1 MTVHEVTR
9 RLRLEIE
16 QRALRPGDRLPAE
29 RDLARLLEVSRGTL
43 RKALMLLEREGRLW
57 RHVGQGTFIGTRGRP
72 KADGLGGAIDL
83 TSPAEVM
90 EVRLMLEPRIASLA
104 ALRATLAELR
114 EMEQA
119 VARGQAATETATFEQ
134 WDGRFHRLIAVS
146 ARNALLLA
154 LFDTV
159 NAAREGELWGRL
171 KAASLNPERRKL
183 YARQHVRVVAAI
195 RDRDSAGAARLME
208 EHLATVQRHLLR

>member
-1 MTVHEVTR
+1 MTVHEATR

-16 QRALRPGDRLPAE
+16 QRALGPGDRLPAE
-29 RDLARLLEVSRGTL
+29 RDLARHLEVSRGTL
-43 RKALMLLEREGRLW
+43 RKALTQLEQEGRLW
-57 RHVGQGTFIGTRGRP
+57 RHVGQGTFIGPRGRS

-90 EVRLMLEPRIASLA
+90 EVRLMLEPRIAG
-104 ALRATLAELR
+104 LAELR
-114 EMEQA
+114 ETEQA
-119 VARGQAATETATFEQ
+119 VARGQAVNETASFEQ

-159 NAAREGELWGRL
+159 NAAREGEFWGRL
-171 KAASLNPERRKL
+171 KAASLNPERRRP
-183 YARQHVRVVAAI
+183 YARQHARIVAAI
-195 RDRDSAGAARLME
+195 RDRDTAGAARLME